1 MTLRTNMLVSVG
13 LLLSVS
19 PAAQAT
25 SLQALLTECRAMS
38 NGVERLACYD
48 AINITDLSDKRPMP
62 EQMDK
67 TIPEIA
73 REKRQQ
79 AQEAASPQPEQAP
92 PQPEQAVVS
101 ATKTNPQSQ
110 FGLKVKSEVQALE
123 DITDTVVEVTKSAR
137 GKKVIHMKSGAVWQQ
152 VDSAYFKLEDGM
164 GVYIERGALGSFY
177 LSHEG
182 VNRRIKV
189 KRIK

>member
-1 MTLRTNMLVSVG
+1 MSLRTSI
-13 LLLSVS
+13 LLSVAS
-19 PAAQAT
+19 LLIVIPNTQAA
-25 SLQALLTECRAMS
+25 SLQQSLDACRAIS

-48 AINITDLSDKRPMP
+48 AINASDLSNKRPMP
-62 EQMDK
+62 ERMDK
-67 TIPEIA
+67 SVTDIVEEKQQQKANEVAQQSEPAQAKTPVAKPKPE
-73 REKRQQ
+73 
-79 AQEAASPQPEQAP
+79 
-92 PQPEQAVVS
+92 
-101 ATKTNPQSQ
+101 SQ

-123 DITDTVVEVTKSAR
+123 DISDIVVDVTKSAR

-152 VDSAYFKLEDGM
+152 VDSAYFKLEEGM
-164 GVYIERGALGSFY
+164 AVYVERGALGSFY

>member
-25 SLQALLTECRAMS
+25 SLQELLTECRAMS

-67 TIPEIA
+67 TIPQIA

-79 AQEAASPQPEQAP
+79 AQEAASPQPEQAV
-92 PQPEQAVVS
+92 AS

-123 DITDTVVEVTKSAR
+123 VISDTVVEVTKSAR

-164 GVYIERGALGSFY
+164 RVYIECGALGSFY

>member
-62 EQMDK
+62 
-67 TIPEIA
+67 
-73 REKRQQ
+73 
-79 AQEAASPQPEQAP
+79 
-92 PQPEQAVVS
+92 
-101 ATKTNPQSQ
+101 
-110 FGLKVKSEVQALE
+110 
-123 DITDTVVEVTKSAR
+123 
-137 GKKVIHMKSGAVWQQ
+137 
-152 VDSAYFKLEDGM
+152 
-164 GVYIERGALGSFY
+164 
-177 LSHEG
+177 
-182 VNRRIKV
+182 
-189 KRIK
+189 